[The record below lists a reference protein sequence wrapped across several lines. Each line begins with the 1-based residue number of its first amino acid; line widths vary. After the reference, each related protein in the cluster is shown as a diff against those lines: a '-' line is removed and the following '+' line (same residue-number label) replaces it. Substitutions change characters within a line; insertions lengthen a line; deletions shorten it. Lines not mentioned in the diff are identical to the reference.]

1 MGQYLPERHREQF
14 PFDGLS
20 TVLRKRPYFRRGMEY
35 CKPRRFSMVA
45 DNRGKLLLLVEPRH
59 IHHAARYPQS

>member
-1 MGQYLPERHREQF
+1 
-14 PFDGLS
+14 
-20 TVLRKRPYFRRGMEY
+20 MEY
-35 CKPRRFSMVA
+35 CEPRRFSMVA